1 MEIRDYILYVLEH
14 YNQMR
19 AEMDTLRFELQ
30 NLNRIKDSEIIES
43 MTFATP
49 QGERVNTS
57 ERTDKTSRI
66 ALAYKEQRNRIQ
78 AEAVQEL
85 AGHLSQ
91 LALEIERLDFYIG
104 QLPPF
109 EASILKEHYFENYSW
124 RELQDLKGIST
135 KTLIRRRDE
144 AVAKLVQLY
153 EPLARIGLLES
164 PYFPE

>member
-30 NLNRIKDSEIIES
+30 NLNRIEDSEIIES

-57 ERTDKTSRI
+57 ERTDNTSRI
-66 ALAYKEQRNRIQ
+66 ALAYKEQRNAIQ